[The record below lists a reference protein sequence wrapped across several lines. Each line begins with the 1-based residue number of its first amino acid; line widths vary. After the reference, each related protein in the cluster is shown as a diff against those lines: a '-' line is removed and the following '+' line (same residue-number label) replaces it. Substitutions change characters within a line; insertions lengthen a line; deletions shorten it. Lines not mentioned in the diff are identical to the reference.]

1 MNKQLKTVFK
11 IFGSEI
17 FLKVALGFTSILIAR
32 KLEPL
37 DYADFFF
44 FITITNL
51 CINIPSSFFN
61 KLLFTDEN
69 KPLIDK
75 FDNFTILTYL
85 SSIAL
90 ISLLLILVVTP
101 FNSLFLF
108 IFSVFI
114 IVVRVIYL
122 YNQTILQSKLN
133 FKKLYLR
140 ELIRVLFYSLPSVI
154 YLFLASSVQIEII
167 ILILF
172 LSFLLTEIINK
183 FKIRLSLSF
192 KKLLNFNGICFNKK
206 NKYIILFTISFL
218 VLTTIDTLMLKSLSN
233 NVELSNFGAAF
244 TLYSFLML
252 GLSSIHKYILPKTSM
267 SKVSEFQAILSPI
280 FKLGYFFIPCFLV
293 GIFFSESVF
302 ELIYGYNKY
311 PKAYL
316 LFNILSLSA
325 IFSFFFSPYSNL
337 LNKMGI
343 FKFQFKLIILGLVL
357 MILLNYIFIPDY
369 GALAVVI
376 VNLIVYSIINFSFF
390 LKAKQIIKPNYVS

>member
-1 MNKQLKTVFK
+1 MNNQIKTILK

-17 FLKVALGFTSILIAR
+17 ALKVALGFTSILIAR

-75 FDNFTILTYL
+75 FDSFTIITYL
-85 SSIAL
+85 SLIAL
-90 ISLLLILVVTP
+90 IPLISILIVVP
-101 FNSLFLF
+101 FKSFLLF
-108 IFSVFI
+108 ILSVFI
-114 IVVRVIYL
+114 IVIRIIYL
-122 YNQTILQSKLN
+122 YKQTILQSKLN
-133 FKKLYLR
+133 FKKLYLK
-140 ELIRVLFYSLPSVI
+140 ELIRVLFYVLPTVI
-154 YLFLASSVQIEII
+154 YLVLASSVQIEII
-167 ILILF
+167 ILLVF
-172 LSFLLTEIINK
+172 LSFLFTEIINK

-192 KKLLNFNGICFNKK
+192 KKLLNLNSLFFNKK
-206 NKYIILFTISFL
+206 NRYIILFTISFL

-233 NVELSNFGAAF
+233 EVELSNFGAAF

-267 SKVSEFQAILSPI
+267 SKVLEFQAILRPI
-280 FKLGYFFIPCFLV
+280 IKMGYFFIPCFIV
-293 GIFFSESVF
+293 GIFFSQSVF
-302 ELIYGYNKY
+302 ELIYGAHKY

-325 IFSFFFSPYSNL
+325 VFSFFFSPYSNL
-337 LNKMGI
+337 LNKLGI
-343 FKFQFKLIILGLVL
+343 FKFQFKLTISGLVL
-357 MILLNYIFIPDY
+357 IILLNYIFIPDY

-376 VNLIVYSIINFSFF
+376 VNLIVYSLINFSFF
-390 LKAKQIIKPNYVS
+390 LKAKQKITSNYVS